1 MKIRNGFVSN
11 SSSSSFILV
20 TAGDTGIINDGYFD
34 EFDESDTVSSDTV
47 SMDIDELIEKLQ
59 EAKKN
64 GTTIVEFQYG
74 ASYDG

>member
-1 MKIRNGFVSN
+1 MKVRNGFVSN

-20 TAGDTGIINDGYFD
+20 TAGDTEIFTDGYFD
-34 EFDESDTVSSDTV
+34 EFDESDSL

-64 GTTIVEFQYG
+64 GATIVDFQYG